1 MFEPENIQV
10 LALPMHSNQQTI
22 KKIKKALV
30 LFLSLFSQLV
40 TLHSLEHRWTTTLFT
55 YDSS

>member
-22 KKIKKALV
+22 KKKALV